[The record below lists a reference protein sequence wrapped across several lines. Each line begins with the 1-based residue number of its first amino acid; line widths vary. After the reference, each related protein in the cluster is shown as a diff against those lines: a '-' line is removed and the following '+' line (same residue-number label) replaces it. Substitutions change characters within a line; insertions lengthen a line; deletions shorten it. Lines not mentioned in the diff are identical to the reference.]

1 MNEHD
6 RYKRA
11 FSVLHASAKID
22 LEAEMKHRP
31 NYKKRLATVSV
42 CAALLFAL
50 TVSAFAVGG
59 DTLSRLLGWDG
70 HIEVHKLENEI
81 GETIE
86 SIHYGISEPVRIED
100 GRMYF
105 IANGEEEDITDIVT
119 KGETYSY
126 TYEDGEGYTYLIL
139 VGLNAEELESY
150 GYAEFIKTP
159 EGSWCGG
166 HAHNIDYTETAD
178 GEVCLWLEQGKEE
191 YYLPW

>member
-1 MNEHD
+1 MNEHE

-22 LEAEMKHRP
+22 LEVEMKHRP
-31 NYKKRLATVSV
+31 NYKKRFATLCV
-42 CAALLFAL
+42 CAALILAL

-59 DTLSRLLGWDG
+59 DTLKRLLGWDG
-70 HIEVHKLENEI
+70 HIEVHEYENEI

-126 TYEDGEGYTYLIL
+126 TYEDDEGCTCLIL
-139 VGLNAEELESY
+139 VGLNAAELESY
-150 GYAEFIKTP
+150 GYAEFVKSP
-159 EGSWCGG
+159 DGGWQGG
-166 HAHNIDYTETAD
+166 HAHGTCDDAP
-178 GEVCLWLEQGKEE
+178 WLEKGKQEFN
-191 YYLPW
+191 LPW

>member
-1 MNEHD
+1 MNEHE

-31 NYKKRLATVSV
+31 NYKKRLATLCV
-42 CAALLFAL
+42 CAVLILAL
-50 TVSAFAVGG
+50 TVSAFAMGG
-59 DTLSRLLGWDG
+59 DTLKRILGWDG
-70 HIEVHKLENEI
+70 HIEVHELENEM

-105 IANGEEEDITDIVT
+105 IAKGEEEDITDIVT
-119 KGETYSY
+119 TGGTYSY
-126 TYEDGEGYTYLIL
+126 TYEDENGCTYLIL
-139 VGLNAEELESY
+139 VGLNSTELESY
-150 GYAEFIKTP
+150 GYAEFIRTS
-159 EGSWCGG
+159 EDSWRGG
-166 HAHNIDYTETAD
+166 HAHNIAYTKTAE

-191 YYLPW
+191 YDLPW